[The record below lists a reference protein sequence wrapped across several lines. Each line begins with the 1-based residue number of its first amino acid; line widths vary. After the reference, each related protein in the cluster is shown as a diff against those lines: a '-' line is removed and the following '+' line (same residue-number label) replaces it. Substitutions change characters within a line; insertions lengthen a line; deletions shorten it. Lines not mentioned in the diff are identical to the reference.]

1 MERNDR
7 DPMSASLA
15 GQGAFPDSGETLLN
29 LSNFYSVYSTE
40 RCNFRCS
47 YCVARDRKTEQKTAI
62 ENNTE
67 RLTEL
72 FNALE
77 HGLVSVSGG
86 EPALARGF
94 PALVRGLTR
103 HGLAVFTN
111 LSLVPKWYLSDRCL
125 LFIATYHEE
134 CIDRERYLDNAV
146 GLARQG
152 KRVVAKLIVKP
163 TPGSLE
169 AQLPLWEKLWSH
181 GVAAHFVPLEFDNNF
196 CRQVIEDIRRH
207 FLTSCM
213 YNARFFRPS
222 SGAIA
227 ARPCAGGTARM
238 FEIRSDGAFARCSSV
253 HDMPPESTMFSP
265 LLFLEPRKCTRND
278 CFCEWHHWADMAR
291 AHENARW
298 TSYLVDNTW
307 QKPSAE
313 EFDEFIGRMHWD
325 RNGRILH
332 GETAGGA

>member
-1 MERNDR
+1 MESNDR
-7 DPMSASLA
+7 HLAPTPRACQSAP
-15 GQGAFPDSGETLLN
+15 PDSCETLMH

-40 RCNFRCS
+40 RCNFHCS
-47 YCVARDRKTEQKTAI
+47 YCVAMDRKTAEKTAI
-62 ENNTE
+62 EQNTQ

-94 PALVRGLTR
+94 PALVQGLTR
-103 HGLAVFTN
+103 HKLAVFTN
-111 LSLVPKWYLSDRCL
+111 LSLVPDWYLHDRCL

-134 CIDRERYLDNAV
+134 CIDQERYVDNAV

-163 TPGSLE
+163 EPGSLE

-181 GVAAHFVPLEFDNNF
+181 GVAAHFVPLEFDYYF
-196 CRQVIEDIRRH
+196 GRQVVEDIRKH
-207 FLTSCM
+207 FLTSCL
-213 YNARFFRPS
+213 YNARFFRPAS
-222 SGAIA
+222 KAID

-238 FEIRSDGAFARCSSV
+238 FEIRSDGSFARCSSV
-253 HDMPPESTMFSP
+253 HDMPPESSIFSP
-265 LLFLEPRKCTRND
+265 LLFGKPRGCTRND
-278 CFCEWHHWADMAR
+278 CFCEWHHWANMAR

-298 TSYLVDNTW
+298 TFYLTDNIW
-307 QKPSAE
+307 QRPCAE
-313 EFDEFIGRMHWD
+313 EFDDFIDRMYWD
-325 RNGRILH
+325 RGGRISH
-332 GETAGGA
+332 DETVSGA